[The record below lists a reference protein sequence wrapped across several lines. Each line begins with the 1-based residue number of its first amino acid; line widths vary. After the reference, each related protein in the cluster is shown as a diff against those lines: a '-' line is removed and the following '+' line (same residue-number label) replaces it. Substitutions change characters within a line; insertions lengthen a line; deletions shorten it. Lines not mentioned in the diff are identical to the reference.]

1 MNMSLDSMW
10 RKADESDY
18 LHNLSK
24 DDELCDLYYCRIY
37 TTGKGYEYSDTNQ
50 YVLNLKIQPV
60 EANSSRLG
68 YKSRAIDL
76 FVKEATEFLQKTLQ
90 DEEPSCIL
98 VPIPPSKSKDHDE
111 YDNRIELVAKQIA
124 LKINNFECIPAL
136 YTLSSRTSAHTGG
149 QRNVESICKSLAVDT
164 NLLQDVSAVKK
175 IFLLDDV
182 LTSGANFS
190 AAKKRIL
197 EHLPGIPVVGIFWAR
212 AKGES

>member
-10 RKADESDY
+10 RKVDESDY

-50 YVLNLKIQPV
+50 YVLNLKIPPV
-60 EANSSRLG
+60 EANSSRLR
-68 YKSRAIDL
+68 YKSKAIDL
-76 FVKEATEFLQKTLQ
+76 FVEEATEFLQKTLQ
-90 DEEPSCIL
+90 DEPSCIL

-111 YDNRIELVAKQIA
+111 YDNRIELVAKRIA
-124 LKINNFECIPAL
+124 LKINNFECISAL
-136 YTLSSRTSAHTGG
+136 HTVSSRESAHTGG
-149 QRNVESICKSLAVDT
+149 TRNVESICKSLAVDK
-164 NLLQDVSAVKK
+164 NLFQDVSAVKK

-190 AAKKRIL
+190 AAKNHISK
-197 EHLPGIPVVGIFWAR
+197 HFPGISVVGVFWAR
-212 AKGES
+212 AKEES